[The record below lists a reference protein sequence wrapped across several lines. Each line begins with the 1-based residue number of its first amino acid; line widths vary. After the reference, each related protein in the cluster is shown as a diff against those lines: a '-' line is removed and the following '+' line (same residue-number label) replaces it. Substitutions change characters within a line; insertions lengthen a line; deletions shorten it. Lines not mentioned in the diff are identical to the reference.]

1 MATTQKLRVM
11 YLLCFPLYGSG
22 SGTYARELAH
32 EVSKHE
38 DVAMVCPDNRRLSR
52 MKLYE
57 VHLPFHV
64 AFTGHPEW
72 KDCKLYHEL
81 SSLEIYQVYKS
92 FLETTIRA
100 VRDFKPNIIH
110 VQHVHMLTW
119 IARYVKAIYGINYI
133 ITSHGTGLLS
143 TMHDRRWW
151 HLTLDG
157 VRAAARITAVSH
169 DTRDWLL
176 DMYGKGHAKKTRVI
190 PGGIKIKDYPPY
202 KPVNYINK
210 KHTLEDKKVV
220 FFSGKL
226 TKPKG
231 VKYLVHAAKWIKG
244 EVFIA
249 GGGEQL
255 IHLQNLTKELK
266 LKNVHFLGY
275 MGKELGKD
283 LNQFYYRANVFVA
296 PSVWDEPLGLV
307 ILESMAAST
316 PVVVTRKGGIPLA
329 VKDGYNGLFVRP
341 RNAKDIADKVNKLL
355 THDDIRRRMGK
366 NARKIVEEK
375 FTWSIIAQTFMRTY
389 HTFPSNLDLKKTT
402 AKRNGKKH
410 LHLSARKK

>member
-1 MATTQKLRVM
+1 MKTNRKLRIM

-22 SGTYARELAH
+22 SGTYTRELAA
-32 EVSKHE
+32 EVSKTE
-38 DVAMVCPDNRRLSR
+38 DVALVCPDNRHISR
-52 MKLYE
+52 CKLYE
-57 VHLPFHV
+57 VHLPFFV
-64 AFTGHPEW
+64 AFTGHPEHPG
-72 KDCKLYHEL
+72 CKLYHEL

-110 VQHVHMLTW
+110 VQHAHMLTW
-119 IARYVKAIYGINYI
+119 VARYIKAVYGINFI
-133 ITSHGTGLLS
+133 ITTHGTGLLS
-143 TMHDRRWW
+143 TMHDRRSY
-151 HLTLDG
+151 HLTADA
-157 VRAAARITAVSH
+157 VRASARITAVSA

-176 DMYGKGHAKKTRVI
+176 DIYGRYHANKTRII
-190 PGGIKIKDYPPY
+190 PGGIKISQYPPY
-202 KPVNYINK
+202 KKIQIVNK
-210 KHTLEDKKVV
+210 KYNLIDKKVV

-255 IHLQNLTKELK
+255 IHLQNLAEGLGLT
-266 LKNVHFLGY
+266 NVHFLGY
-275 MGKELGKD
+275 MGKEQMKELD
-283 LNQFYYRANVFVA
+283 EFYYRANVFVA

-341 RNAKDIADKVNKLL
+341 RNAKDIADKVNRLL
-355 THDDIRRRMGK
+355 EHDEMRRRMGK

-375 FTWSIIAQTFMRTY
+375 FTWSIIAKTFTHIY
-389 HTFPSNLDLKKTT
+389 HTFPSNLDPKKKI
-402 AKRNGKKH
+402 KRDGKRMH
-410 LHLSARKK
+410 LAGRKK

>member
-1 MATTQKLRVM
+1 MKTKRKLRVM

-22 SGTYARELAH
+22 SGTYTRELAA
-32 EVSKHE
+32 EVSKSE
-38 DVAMVCPDNRRLSR
+38 DVAIVCPDNRSIPRC
-52 MKLYE
+52 KLYE
-57 VHLPFHV
+57 VHLPFFV

-72 KDCKLYHEL
+72 PHCKLYHEL
-81 SSLEIYQVYKS
+81 TSLEIYQVYKS

-110 VQHVHMLTW
+110 VQHAHMLTW
-119 IARYVKAIYGINYI
+119 VARYMKAIYGINFI
-133 ITSHGTGLLS
+133 ITTHGTGLLS
-143 TMHDRRWW
+143 TMHDRRSY
-151 HLTLDG
+151 HLTADA
-157 VRAAARITAVSH
+157 VRAAARITAVSA
-169 DTRDWLL
+169 DTRDWLF
-176 DMYGKGHAKKTRVI
+176 DIYGRYHSKKTRVI
-190 PGGIKIKDYPPY
+190 PGGIRIDQYPPY
-202 KPVNYINK
+202 KPIRIINK
-210 KHTLEDKKVV
+210 KYDLTDKKVV

-244 EVFIA
+244 EVFIV

-255 IHLQNLTKELK
+255 IHLQNLAAGLG

-275 MGKELGKD
+275 MGKEQMKELD
-283 LNQFYYRANVFVA
+283 EFYYRANVFVA

-341 RNAKDIADKVNKLL
+341 RNAKDIAEKVNWLL
-355 THDDIRRRMGK
+355 EHDDARRKMGK

-375 FTWSIIAQTFMRTY
+375 FTWSTIAQTFIRIY
-389 HTFPSNLDLKKTT
+389 HAFPSNLEDQKPDTATKKQMHFS
-402 AKRNGKKH
+402 G
-410 LHLSARKK
+410 RKK

>member
-1 MATTQKLRVM
+1 M

-22 SGTYARELAH
+22 SGTYARDLAH
-32 EVSKHE
+32 EVSKFE
-38 DVAMVCPDNRRLSR
+38 DVAIVAPDNRKQPRV
-52 MKLYE
+52 KLYE

-72 KDCKLYHEL
+72 KECKLYHEL
-81 SSLEIYQVYKS
+81 SSLEIYQIYRV
-92 FLETTIRA
+92 FLETAIRA
-100 VRDFKPNIIH
+100 VRDFKPNVIH
-110 VQHVHMLTW
+110 VHHAHMLTW
-119 IARYVKAIYGINYI
+119 VARYIKAIYGINFI

-143 TMHDRRWW
+143 TMHDRRSY
-151 HLTLDG
+151 HLTSDA
-157 VRAAARITAVSH
+157 VRAAARITAVSA

-176 DMYGKGHAKKTRVI
+176 DIYGRIHAKKTRII

-210 KHTLEDKKVV
+210 KFDLQDKKVV

-231 VKYLVHAAKWIKG
+231 VKYLVRAAKWIKG

-255 IHLQNLTKELK
+255 VHMQNLAKELR
-266 LKNVHFLGY
+266 LKNIHFLGY
-275 MGKELGKD
+275 MGKDQSKD

-329 VKDGYNGLFVRP
+329 VKDGYNGFFVRP
-341 RNAKDIADKVNKLL
+341 RNAKDIAAKVNRLL
-355 THDDIRRRMGK
+355 GYDDMRRRMGK
-366 NARKIVEEK
+366 HARKIVEEK
-375 FTWSIIAQTFMRTY
+375 FTWSIIAQTFMRIY
-389 HTFPSNLDLKKTT
+389 HAFPSNLEPKLKK
-402 AKRNGKKH
+402 AGNGKKH
-410 LHLSARKK
+410 LHLSKRK

>member
-1 MATTQKLRVM
+1 M

-22 SGTYARELAH
+22 SGTYTRELAS
-32 EVSKHE
+32 EVSKSE
-38 DVAMVCPDNRRLSR
+38 DVAIVCPDNRTTGRC
-52 MKLYE
+52 KLYE
-57 VHLPFHV
+57 AHLPFHV

-72 KDCKLYHEL
+72 PDAKLYHEL
-81 SSLEIYQVYKS
+81 TSLEIYQVYKV

-119 IARYVKAIYGINYI
+119 IARYIKAIYGINYI

-151 HLTLDG
+151 RLTSDA
-157 VRAAARITAVSH
+157 VRTAARITAVSQ

-176 DMYGKGHAKKTRVI
+176 DMYGKDHSRKTRVI
-190 PGGIKIKDYPPY
+190 PGGIKIEDYPPY
-202 KPVNYINK
+202 KPVNYVNNK
-210 KHTLEDKKVV
+210 YKLEEKKVV

-231 VKYLVHAAKWIKG
+231 VKYLVRAAKWIKG

-255 IHLQNLTKELK
+255 IHLQNLANELK
-266 LKNVHFLGY
+266 LTNVHFLGY
-275 MGKELGKD
+275 MGKELMKD

-341 RNAKDIADKVNKLL
+341 RNAKDIAEKVNRILEN
-355 THDDIRRRMGK
+355 DEMRRRMGK

-375 FTWSIIAQTFMRTY
+375 FTWSIIAQTFMRVY
-389 HTFPSNLDLKKTT
+389 HAFPSNLGEENQKSK
-402 AKRNGKKH
+402 NGKKH
-410 LHLSARKK
+410 LHLSGRKK

>member
-1 MATTQKLRVM
+1 MKTKKKLRVM
-11 YLLCFPLYGSG
+11 YLHCFPLYGSG

-32 EVSKHE
+32 EVSKYE
-38 DVAMVCPDNRRLSR
+38 DVAIVCPDDRKLSR
-52 MKLYE
+52 IKLYE

-72 KDCKLYHEL
+72 KDAKLYHEL
-81 SSLEIYQVYKS
+81 KSTEIFQVYKA
-92 FLETTIRA
+92 FLETAIRA

-119 IARYVKAIYGINYI
+119 IARYIKAIYGINYI
-133 ITSHGTGLLS
+133 ITSHGTGLLAA
-143 TMHDRRWW
+143 MQDRRWW

-157 VRAAARITAVSH
+157 VRAAARITAVSA

-176 DMYGKGHAKKTRVI
+176 ELYGKAHAGKTRII
-190 PGGIKIKDYPPY
+190 PGGIKISQYPPY
-202 KPVNYINK
+202 KPVNYINQK
-210 KHTLEDKKVV
+210 YKFGDKKIV

-244 EVFIA
+244 EVYIA

-255 IHLQNLTKELK
+255 IHLENLAKELK
-266 LKNVHFLGY
+266 LDNVHFLGY
-275 MGKELGKD
+275 MGKDQMKELD
-283 LNQFYYRANVFVA
+283 EFYYRANVFVA

-307 ILESMAAST
+307 ILEAMAAST

-329 VKDGYNGLFVRP
+329 VKNGFNGFFVKP
-341 RNAKDIADKVNKLL
+341 RNAKDIADKVNRLL
-355 THDDIRRRMGK
+355 TNDEMRRRMGK
-366 NARKIVEEK
+366 NARKSVEEK
-375 FTWSIIAQTFMRTY
+375 FTWTIIAQKFIRMY
-389 HTFPSNLDLKKTT
+389 HAFPSNLEPKK
-402 AKRNGKKH
+402 KQSNGKKH